1 MVTLFVFFWNTYGWK
16 SVEMRVKLFKN
27 WKHVF
32 KLLYQ
37 TGPKSLEKCKPSN
50 VWSLL
55 VVPKAIWLT
64 KNILFLTKYFT
75 TKQTLLNVKKKKFI
89 KRERGENWK
98 EGKEIIVG
106 QRRWI
111 YKKWGKESFLD
122 FRSIIVIFYV
132 LMVFWSF
139 CRL

>member
-37 TGPKSLEKCKPSN
+37 TGPKSFEKCKPSN

-75 TKQTLLNVKKKKFI
+75 TKQTLLNVKKKKI
-89 KRERGENWK
+89 HKERERWK
-98 EGKEIIVG
+98 LKRGKGNNCWSEEVSLQEMRERVILRFQEHYSHFLCSNGILII
-106 QRRWI
+106 
-111 YKKWGKESFLD
+111 L
-122 FRSIIVIFYV
+122 
-132 LMVFWSF
+132 
-139 CRL
+139 